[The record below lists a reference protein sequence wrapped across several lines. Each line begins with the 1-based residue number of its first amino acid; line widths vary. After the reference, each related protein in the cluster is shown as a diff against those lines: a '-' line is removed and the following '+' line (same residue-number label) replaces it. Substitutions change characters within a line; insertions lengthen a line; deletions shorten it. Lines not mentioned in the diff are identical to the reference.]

1 MISESPQNNIVLIG
15 MPGCGKTT
23 VGKLMAEEMKYRF
36 IDTDYLITEITGK
49 TPRQIV
55 QESGRDNFMEIQDKA
70 VLMLDKTK
78 SIISTGGGMIYSL
91 VAMNHLKSI
100 GKIVFLNAPFVLIDE
115 RMDKTRKLSGTGETL
130 MELYNKRVPLYKEY
144 ADLAVDCE
152 FKPPEVLCQDII
164 EKLKTLE

>member
-1 MISESPQNNIVLIG
+1 MISEFPQNNIVLIG

-23 VGKLMAEEMKYRF
+23 VGKLLAEEMKCRF
-36 IDTDYLITEITGK
+36 IDTDHLIMEITGK

-70 VLMLDKTK
+70 VLMLDKAK
-78 SIISTGGGMIYSL
+78 CIISTGGGMIYSMI
-91 VAMNHLKSI
+91 AMNHLKSI

-115 RMDKTRKLSGTGETL
+115 RMDKTRKLAGTGETL
-130 MELYNKRVPLYKEY
+130 LELYKKRVPLYKEY

-152 FKPPEVLCQDII
+152 YKPPEFLCKEII
-164 EKLKTLE
+164 EKLKILK